1 MKTNVKMIDK
11 SKNSFIYFQLGLIAT
26 MVAVLFVLEFNFETK
41 VPKVTAFNKIEM
53 PDEVVFT
60 YNPKTEA
67 PKSEPRKTIARVV
80 VQPKIVNRYEI
91 SKEEVNDDV
100 VKQSVHQETPTETKT
115 TDVSADNTKG
125 ETIPTPK
132 ADEVYVVVEFLPM
145 FPSCKGVSKEDQKEC
160 FDRALKAEI
169 FKHLKYPEKDLENK
183 NEGTVFAQ
191 FIIDEN
197 GNFTDITT
205 ADNKRATDE
214 MKNAVEKAVK
224 KLPKIIPAKQG
235 TNDVKI
241 RYTIPITFKL
251 NK

>member
-1 MKTNVKMIDK
+1 MKPNVKMIDK

-115 TDVSADNTKG
+115 TDVSADRSRSVAHRKRTKLG
-125 ETIPTPK
+125 
-132 ADEVYVVVEFLPM
+132 
-145 FPSCKGVSKEDQKEC
+145 
-160 FDRALKAEI
+160 
-169 FKHLKYPEKDLENK
+169 
-183 NEGTVFAQ
+183 
-191 FIIDEN
+191 
-197 GNFTDITT
+197 
-205 ADNKRATDE
+205 
-214 MKNAVEKAVK
+214 
-224 KLPKIIPAKQG
+224 
-235 TNDVKI
+235 
-241 RYTIPITFKL
+241 
-251 NK
+251 